1 MNRMSGKCETTES
14 RGEAPPIGGA
24 ELSANGHA
32 ALRAR
37 VTADP
42 RHQFREY
49 ILVGAKP
56 RARWR
61 CGAELELLGFTHGDL
76 VRLDHEQ
83 IAFVIEAL
91 ASDPSNLTTDGG
103 VLAGAQLAE
112 GGNLTVEPGGQLEYS
127 SAPHFSLVQI
137 ERELQSYLGRLRTI
151 AQGKDFQFLAIG
163 FDPLRT
169 TAEQDWF
176 PKPRYDIMRP
186 YMAQRGSRA
195 WNMMLQTCATQVSLD
210 FASAE
215 DGLRKYVI
223 GNRLAPYVTA
233 IFANSPFA
241 DGKPSGY
248 RSTRAWTWTETD
260 PDRCGLPP
268 LIWNK
273 EFTLDDFV
281 EYALDVPML
290 FRRVDGVYLDD
301 VTGTPFRQLLATQL
315 DSDALVAD
323 WADHLTTIFTEAR
336 IKQVIELRSADC
348 GGLPLVMAVQALW
361 KGLLYDDDCLSQVE
375 QLLPELSPAAVQ
387 EFQLAVAVDG
397 LNARTAAAAA
407 LPIAKE
413 LVRLATEGLQRIA
426 PDEVRYLDILHQQV
440 IEDEVCPADILL
452 RNWHGSWH
460 GSMERV
466 FEYVRAA

>member
-1 MNRMSGKCETTES
+1 MSRMSGKCDTAER
-14 RGEAPPIGGA
+14 RGEAPPTGGA

-37 VTADP
+37 AETPP
-42 RHQFREY
+42 RTQFREY
-49 ILVGAKP
+49 ILAGAKP
-56 RARWR
+56 REQWR
-61 CGAELELLGFTHGDL
+61 CGAELELLGFTNKDL
-76 VRLDHEQ
+76 LRLNHEQ
-83 IAFVIEAL
+83 ITFAIEKL
-91 ASDPSNLTTDGG
+91 ADDPSRLTTDDG

-127 SAPHFSLVQI
+127 SAPHLSLVQI
-137 ERELQSYLGRLRTI
+137 ESELQSYLERLRAI
-151 AQGKDFQFLAIG
+151 ANEGNFQFLAIG

-169 TAEQDWF
+169 TSEQDWF

-210 FASAE
+210 FASAA

-241 DGKPSGY
+241 GGKPSGY
-248 RSTRAWTWTETD
+248 LSTRAWTWTETD
-260 PDRCGLPP
+260 PDRCGVPP
-268 LIWNK
+268 LIWNN

-301 VTGTPFRQLLATQL
+301 VTGKPFRRLLAMRH
-315 DSDALVAD
+315 DPAALVAD

-336 IKQVIELRSADC
+336 IKQLIELRSADC
-348 GGLPLVMAVQALW
+348 GSLPLVMAVQALW
-361 KGLLYDDDCLSQVE
+361 KGLLYDNDSLSE
-375 QLLPELSPAAVQ
+375 IERLLPQLSSAAVH

-397 LNARTAAAAA
+397 LKARTDGAVV

-426 PDEVRYLDILHQQV
+426 PEEVRYLDLLHQQV
-440 IEDEVCPADILL
+440 IVDEVCPADILL
-452 RNWHGSWH
+452 RNWYGSWH